1 MRRTIRSAL
10 AALTLGSLAGAGL
23 TSAAQAQEPAQ
34 PPPVDASRVK
44 EHWTVFGSNTK
55 HVGTVDKVEG
65 DRIELTKNDPAAS
78 GTYHAIPLSRVATAA
93 DGKVVL
99 KKTGTEAMAKWK
111 VTDRPSTDS
120 KK

>member
-10 AALTLGSLAGAGL
+10 AALTLGGLLGAGL
-23 TSAAQAQEPAQ
+23 ASLAQAQEPAQ
-34 PPPVDASRVK
+34 PPPVDASKIK
-44 EHWTVFGSNTK
+44 EHWTVFGADTE

-65 DRIELTKNDPAAS
+65 DRIELSKNDPAAS
-78 GTYHAIPLSRVATAA
+78 GTHHAIPLSWVATAA

-99 KKTGTEAMAKWK
+99 KKTGTEAMAEWK
-111 VTDRPSTDS
+111 ATDRPSGDP